1 MSTCATKC
9 AVCQRSVLFGQQAAK
24 CQECRIVTHEKCM
37 SSVPATCGL
46 PSQFMQLYTKTME
59 KQSLNSAGGVL
70 EADLRL
76 IELGGWM
83 KVRGYVLNE
92 GRQSCFDEKTNQSC

>member
-1 MSTCATKC
+1 
-9 AVCQRSVLFGQQAAK
+9 
-24 CQECRIVTHEKCM
+24 M

-83 KVRGYVLNE
+83 KVRGYVLIEDLALMRINFHNSQVKMVE
-92 GRQSCFDEKTNQSC
+92 FNGWLDAELLFVKTTPVYFRL